1 MMTRVY
7 INMGSGVT
15 SCAKPLEQA
24 VDQIRRP
31 SEALTQE
38 QVRGVEREEA
48 MRHLQDSL
56 SDEQRRLNNV
66 RDALDKEMQ
75 LTKQLEEKLSFEKSN
90 VSLLGIEKSHQE
102 KKEIRRNGEM
112 KQQNVD
118 GEPLNSFGRRKQ
130 TILSLNFYNTFRP
143 FLSDKRQ
150 KDVIST
156 SGKQM
161 EKLRRI

>member
-1 MMTRVY
+1 MQY
-7 INMGSGVT
+7 DDESLHKYG
-15 SCAKPLEQA
+15 EQSDKLCQTLKLA
-24 VDQIRRP
+24 VDRIQRL

-90 VSLLGIEKSHQE
+90 VSLLGMETSHQE
-102 KKEIRRNGEM
+102 KKEIR
-112 KQQNVD
+112 
-118 GEPLNSFGRRKQ
+118 
-130 TILSLNFYNTFRP
+130 
-143 FLSDKRQ
+143 Q
-150 KDVIST
+150 KVCS
-156 SGKQM
+156 K
-161 EKLRRI
+161 

>member
-1 MMTRVY
+1 
-7 INMGSGVT
+7 
-15 SCAKPLEQA
+15 
-24 VDQIRRP
+24 
-31 SEALTQE
+31 
-38 QVRGVEREEA
+38 

-90 VSLLGIEKSHQE
+90 VSLLGMETSHQE

-130 TILSLNFYNTFRP
+130 TILSLSLTIFIILLDP
-143 FLSDKRQ
+143 F
-150 KDVIST
+150 
-156 SGKQM
+156 
-161 EKLRRI
+161 

>member
-1 MMTRVY
+1 M
-7 INMGSGVT
+7 
-15 SCAKPLEQA
+15 
-24 VDQIRRP
+24 
-31 SEALTQE
+31 
-38 QVRGVEREEA
+38 
-48 MRHLQDSL
+48 
-56 SDEQRRLNNV
+56 

>member
-1 MMTRVY
+1 
-7 INMGSGVT
+7 
-15 SCAKPLEQA
+15 
-24 VDQIRRP
+24 
-31 SEALTQE
+31 
-38 QVRGVEREEA
+38 

-90 VSLLGIEKSHQE
+90 VSLLGMETSHQE

-130 TILSLNFYNTFRP
+130 TILSLSLIIFIILLDP
-143 FLSDKRQ
+143 F
-150 KDVIST
+150 
-156 SGKQM
+156 
-161 EKLRRI
+161 